1 MATNTVPCR
10 LCTAKTMML
19 GTKLCNSCWELE
31 NRVLSNPELARRI
44 LDPMPI
50 GEAIKRLAKTLLE
63 MRETQEL
70 ESSGIPLGEPQDITE
85 LREVVDAF

>member
-1 MATNTVPCR
+1 
-10 LCTAKTMML
+10 
-19 GTKLCNSCWELE
+19 
-31 NRVLSNPELARRI
+31 VLSNPELARRI